1 MKIENFLR
9 CPFLNF
15 TRESGF
21 IFLGAEAASQKP
33 PEGSEKVGKESGH
46 GVDAAA
52 QNVLGAGMR
61 ALDRGVEA
69 GGGDVPDALSKAI
82 ALKQKYN
89 DSTDTKGRDA
99 AWKDYARAVDN
110 FRARCGLRPMDAV
123 TSQTLQTP
131 NLLWPAIKSEIT
143 GKHGA
148 EAVKAIMAV
157 ADDDATFKN
166 PPLSTIVDL
175 KAQYDTAP
183 MSIDKSAKIALWDN
197 YVGEVNKF
205 ANGLG
210 VSSGT
215 FSPIPYDN
223 PIQVW
228 DYIRSAVSKRYDLP
242 M

>member
-1 MKIENFLR
+1 MKIGDFLR

-21 IFLGAEAASQKP
+21 IFLGAEAGSQKP
-33 PEGSEKVGKESGH
+33 PESSEKAGKESGPV
-46 GVDAAA
+46 VDAAA
-52 QNVLGAGMR
+52 QDVLGAGMR
-61 ALDRGVEA
+61 AIDRGLEA
-69 GGGDVPDALSKAI
+69 VGGDVPDALSKAI

-89 DSTDTKGRDA
+89 DSIDTKGRDA
-99 AWKDYARAVDN
+99 AWKDYAGAVDN

-157 ADDDATFKN
+157 ADDEATFKN
-166 PPLSTIVDL
+166 PPLSTIIKL
-175 KAQYDTAP
+175 KVQYDLAP
-183 MSIDKSAKIALWDN
+183 MSDEPARIALWDN
-197 YVGEVNKF
+197 YVVEVNKF

-210 VSSGT
+210 VSSST

-223 PIQVW
+223 PVDVW
-228 DYIRSAVSKRYDLP
+228 NYIRSAVSKRYDLP